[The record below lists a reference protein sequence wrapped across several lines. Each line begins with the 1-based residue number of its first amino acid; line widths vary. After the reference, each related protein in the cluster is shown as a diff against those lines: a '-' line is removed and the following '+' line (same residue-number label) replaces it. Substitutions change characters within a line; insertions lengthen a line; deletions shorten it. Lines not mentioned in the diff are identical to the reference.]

1 MKDKMNRREFL
12 EKVSL
17 LGIGAIG
24 AGALLN
30 ACGGKKEEA
39 APQSS
44 GQAAKA
50 DPCADLTGLTA
61 DEKQLRVTFQYV
73 AESPYPDKLCDNCG
87 FWVAPEGGAACGGC
101 KVIKGPIHPKG
112 HCTSW
117 VAMPPS

>member
-1 MKDKMNRREFL
+1 MKDKINRREFL
-12 EKVSL
+12 EKISL

-24 AGALLN
+24 ASALLN
-30 ACGGKKEEA
+30 ACGKKEET
-39 APQSS
+39 APRSP

-50 DPCADLTGLTA
+50 DPCADLSGLTA
-61 DEKQLRVTFQYV
+61 DEKQFRVTFQYV

-87 FWVAPEGGAACGGC
+87 FWIAPTGGAPCGGC

-112 HCTSW
+112 YCTSW